1 MSERQEGLPQVIA
14 RAERHSAHIEFGL
27 DPTIVAVATDK
38 VPNLVNAARIT
49 RIATQESQPP
59 SLRRRP
65 IDRGARG
72 LGESGA
78 PLTNQGLVIYA
89 RDLSQMYDAAN
100 TMSRLDRHQVSAIAV
115 EELDL
120 PNAGESRAEQLAGK
134 IIDSLF
140 HPLDVR
146 KRRKRQARDSS
157 DIMLGQLLDYD
168 NAVNSLS
175 RWKRVLAGA
184 AGGVVVAAVVSGAN
198 EGLLDLAAGAV
209 TMGSTIVGIRGS
221 ARVKLAQFTAK
232 SRLQNIVIA
241 DKLTPPEPDSSEQG

>member
-1 MSERQEGLPQVIA
+1 
-14 RAERHSAHIEFGL
+14 
-27 DPTIVAVATDK
+27 
-38 VPNLVNAARIT
+38 
-49 RIATQESQPP
+49 
-59 SLRRRP
+59 
-65 IDRGARG
+65 
-72 LGESGA
+72 
-78 PLTNQGLVIYA
+78 
-89 RDLSQMYDAAN
+89 
-100 TMSRLDRHQVSAIAV
+100 MSRLDRHQVSAIAV